1 MNETTID
8 ALNDTLVLEYLRE
21 YPDLL
26 VRFPDLLLDLEV
38 PHRCGK
44 AVSLVEYQLSVI
56 KDHNRSLKRRLRELI
71 DNARSNQDLVQ
82 RLLQLSVS
90 LYDCDRVGDV
100 IAKVYQALGDD
111 FDVDVAAMRLFGKPP
126 YEHDVSAEFVAM
138 DEQIRA
144 LFAHVLKAGRPI
156 CGRLQSAQ
164 LEFLFGSRRQEI
176 GSSALLPLGS
186 HGDLGM
192 LAMGSRDPQRFH
204 PAQSTDFLRHVADL
218 LTSAIIPHL
227 AEAA

>member
-1 MNETTID
+1 MNESTTD
-8 ALNDTLVLEYLRE
+8 VLNDTLVLEYLRE
-21 YPDLL
+21 HSDLL

-71 DNARSNQDLVQ
+71 NNARSNQDLVQ

-90 LYDCDRVGDV
+90 LYECDRVSDV
-100 IAKVYQALGDD
+100 ISKVYQSLGDD
-111 FDVDVAAMRLFGKPP
+111 FDVDVATVRLFGAPP
-126 YEHDVSAEFVAM
+126 GESGVAVEFIAM
-138 DEQIRA
+138 DERVRA
-144 LFAHVLKAGRPI
+144 LFSHVLKPGRPV

-164 LEFLFGSRRQEI
+164 LEFLFGERRVEI

-186 HGDLGM
+186 QGDLGM
-192 LAMGSRDPQRFH
+192 LAMGSKDPQRFH
-204 PAQSTDFLRHVADL
+204 PAQSTDFLLHVAEL
-218 LTSAIIPHL
+218 LTSAITPHL

>member
-1 MNETTID
+1 MNESTTD
-8 ALNDTLVLEYLRE
+8 VLNDTLVLEYLRE
-21 YPDLL
+21 HSDLL
-26 VRFPDLLLDLEV
+26 LRFPDLLLDLEV

-90 LYDCDRVGDV
+90 LYECDQVGDV
-100 IAKVYQALGDD
+100 ISKVYQALGDD
-111 FDVDVAAMRLFGKPP
+111 FDVDVATVRLFGTPP
-126 YEHDVSAEFVAM
+126 DEPVVAAEFIAK
-138 DEQIRA
+138 DEQVRG
-144 LFAHVLKAGRPI
+144 LFSHVLKAGRPV

-164 LEFLFGSRRQEI
+164 LEFLFGERREEI

-186 HGDLGM
+186 QGNLGM
-192 LAMGSRDPQRFH
+192 LAMGSKDPQRFH
-204 PAQSTDFLRHVADL
+204 PAQSTDFLRHVAEL
-218 LTSAIIPHL
+218 LTSAITPHL

>member
-8 ALNDTLVLEYLRE
+8 DLNDTLVVDYLRE
-21 YPDLL
+21 HPDLM
-26 VRFPDLLLDLEV
+26 FELEV

-71 DNARSNQDLVQ
+71 SNARSNQDLVQ

-90 LYDCDRVGDV
+90 LYECDRVGDV
-100 IAKVYQALGDD
+100 LSKVYQALGDD
-111 FDVDVAAMRLFGKPP
+111 FDVDVSAVRLFAKAPHEQGLLP
-126 YEHDVSAEFVAM
+126 EFISM
-138 DEQIRA
+138 DDHIRG
-144 LFAHVLKAGRPI
+144 LFSHVLKAGRPV

-164 LEFLFGSRRQEI
+164 LEFLFGQQREVI
-176 GSSALLPLGS
+176 GSSALLPLGRE
-186 HGDLGM
+186 GGMGM
-192 LAMGSRDPQRFH
+192 LAMGSKDPQRFH

-218 LTSAIIPHL
+218 LTSAITPHL

>member
-1 MNETTID
+1 MNESTAD
-8 ALNDTLVLEYLRE
+8 VLNDTLVLEYLRE
-21 YPDLL
+21 NSDLL
-26 VRFPDLLLDLEV
+26 VRFPDLLMDLEV
-38 PHRCGK
+38 PHRCGR

-90 LYDCDRVGDV
+90 LYECDQVGAV
-100 IAKVYQALGDD
+100 ISKVYQALGDD
-111 FDVDVAAMRLFGKPP
+111 FDIDVATVRLFGTPP
-126 YEHDVSAEFVAM
+126 DEPGVAAEFIAK

-144 LFAHVLKAGRPI
+144 LFSHVLKPGRPV

-164 LEFLFGSRRQEI
+164 LEFLFGERREEI

-186 HGDLGM
+186 QGDLGM
-192 LAMGSRDPQRFH
+192 LAMGSKDPQRFH
-204 PAQSTDFLRHVADL
+204 PAQSTDFLRHVAEL
-218 LTSAIIPHL
+218 LTSAITPHL